1 MTLPLRLITLHFS
14 HIGLT
19 DDRTFMVLTSLQRVF
34 ASFPQNTWKMCTTGA
49 C

>member
-19 DDRTFMVLTSLQRVF
+19 DDLTFMLNPPLLHLYKS
-34 ASFPQNTWKMCTTGA
+34 AHA
-49 C
+49 